1 MAMSLEYLSN
11 FWPSP
16 EMLLI
21 DCKVN
26 LELKWENYWVL
37 SVGSNDNTDLYR
49 YCLHYLRHKTI
60 VTLSVKDNQKDL
72 LSKGLRI

>member
-1 MAMSLEYLSN
+1 M
-11 FWPSP
+11 
-16 EMLLI
+16 
-21 DCKVN
+21 
-26 LELKWENYWVL
+26 ELKWKNYWVL
-37 SVGSNDNTDLYR
+37 SVGGNDNTDLYR